1 MRTFSCV
8 PASQSKPTGSHIYSG
23 IIYRIHQAGEG
34 GDLVK
39 IKENTN
45 KSTILQ
51 HKVSKI
57 KTQELRNVSSLSFG
71 SSSGNVIN
79 IYIKHFKNG

>member
-1 MRTFSCV
+1 
-8 PASQSKPTGSHIYSG
+8 
-23 IIYRIHQAGEG
+23 
-34 GDLVK
+34 LVK
-39 IKENTN
+39 IQENTN

-51 HKVSKI
+51 YNVSKI
-57 KTQELRNVSSLSFG
+57 KTQELRNVSPLSFG